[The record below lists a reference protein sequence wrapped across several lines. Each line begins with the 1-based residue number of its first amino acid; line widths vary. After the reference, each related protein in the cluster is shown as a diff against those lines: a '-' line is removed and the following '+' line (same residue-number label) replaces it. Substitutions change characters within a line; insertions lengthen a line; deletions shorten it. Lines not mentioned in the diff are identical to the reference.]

1 MKKTVRY
8 VATGLVLGNLWG
20 GGSGLYDMDV
30 LEADTKEELIQK
42 ANEGLLNG
50 SLDGGMGFE
59 SLRGAVLDITI
70 ETSITFDD
78 DEYINEKYQFDSV
91 GDLTNTELENMEKIL
106 LES

>member
-8 VATGLVLGNLWG
+8 IATGLVLGNLWG

-30 LEADTKEELIQK
+30 LEAETKEELLQK
-42 ANEGLLNG
+42 ANDGLKDG
-50 SLDGGMGFE
+50 SLDGGMGFQ

-70 ETSITFDD
+70 ETTIVFE
-78 DEYINEKYQFDSV
+78 DEDYINEKYQFDSV
-91 GDLTNTELENMEKIL
+91 GNLSEIELQNIEKIL